1 MSARTPTP
9 ARAATAATATA
20 GGGTGGGT
28 GTGPGDGGADARL
41 PWWAVVLPVAAFAA
55 LFLLLA
61 GPGQARATGG
71 EPTVGRFLEQVRHT
85 VAG

>member
-9 ARAATAATATA
+9 ARAATAAAIA
-20 GGGTGGGT
+20 GGTGGGT

-61 GPGQARATGG
+61 GPGQARATDG
-71 EPTVGRFLEQVRHT
+71 EPAVGRFLEQVRHT
-85 VAG
+85 VAD